1 MYISIEHVPEI
12 HIGMNYTAVFMG
24 MAVMQ
29 FIFIFYQYIL
39 FRRIEFLYYLAYFL
53 CILIYILF
61 KSYSEY
67 NPFPGMVT
75 KNEVFTGGRGM
86 LLIGYAMYFKFGRH
100 FTETITLYKKLNK
113 QVIILESV
121 FLIYGIVDIAGQ
133 FLGVDFQKTDI
144 ITQFLFIA
152 AIPYS
157 LYVII
162 FLMMRKNALTTILVI
177 GSGLLLVFGSAS
189 FIDMIFITRKKMP
202 ESYYQNYMEIGVFFE
217 LLFLN
222 FGLIYKTRLIH
233 EKNTRMEVERQ
244 LELHQQRM
252 NISTDL
258 HDEIGA
264 TLSGIA
270 LYTHL
275 ANEQIK
281 NNDQHLLQ
289 RSLQVIQS
297 NATEMVNTLKDIIWS
312 VDPRNDS
319 VEEMFQKLE
328 DYLHKMATTCKME
341 VKINIQPSIM
351 KMPIPMHCRKNIF
364 LICKEALN
372 NSVKYSGSNKI
383 ELVAEFSGNNL
394 LIRIRDKGCGFDFN
408 SVKRG
413 NGLNNMHLR
422 ASQSNV
428 ILSVNSRMNSGTEI
442 QILYIPQ

>member
-1 MYISIEHVPEI
+1 
-12 HIGMNYTAVFMG
+12 MNYTVLFMG

-29 FIFIFYQYIL
+29 FIFILYQYIL
-39 FRRIEFLYYLAYFL
+39 FRRIEFLYYLTYFL
-53 CILIYILF
+53 CILMYILF
-61 KSYSEY
+61 KSYPGY
-67 NPFPGMVT
+67 NPFPAMVT
-75 KNEVFTGGRGM
+75 EKEVFTGGRGL
-86 LLIGYAMYFKFGRH
+86 LLIAYAMYFKFGRH
-100 FTETITLYKKLNK
+100 FTEMVSLYKKINK
-113 QVIILESV
+113 QVIILESI
-121 FLIYGIVDIAGQ
+121 FLVYGILDITGQ
-133 FLGVDFQKTDI
+133 FLGLDFEKTDI
-144 ITQFLFIA
+144 ITQILFIA

-189 FIDMIFITRKKMP
+189 FIDMVYITKKQMP
-202 ESYYQNYMEIGVFFE
+202 ESYYQNYMVLGVFFE

-222 FGLIYKTRLIH
+222 YGLIYKTRLIH
-233 EKNTRMEVERQ
+233 EKNTKMEVQRQ
-244 LELHQQRM
+244 MELHQQRM

-275 ANEQIK
+275 ANDQIK
-281 NNDQHLLQ
+281 NNEQHLLQ
-289 RSLQVIQS
+289 RSLFVIQN

-312 VDPRNDS
+312 VDPRNDT

-328 DYLHKMATTCKME
+328 DYLYKMATTCKME
-341 VKINIQPSIM
+341 VKIDIHNRVM
-351 KMPIPMHCRKNIF
+351 KLPIPMHCRKNIF

-383 ELVAEFSGNNL
+383 ELLAELRNENL
-394 LIRIRDKGCGFDFN
+394 LISIKDKGCGFEMN

-413 NGLNNMHLR
+413 NGLNNMQMR
-422 ASQSNV
+422 ASQSN
-428 ILSVNSRMNSGTEI
+428 IKLSVNSELQTGTEI